1 MTTPVT
7 SVVSTTAAVSQTTA
21 SLVDMSKYV
30 ASTSVAAL
38 SPLGEQQQHGG
49 FLGATLVPPRTEPGG
64 QGSQPFGQNFV
75 IDDAA
80 LFQHINS
87 MVSQAVA
94 QSLQAQG
101 FAREQI
107 SQPIVSEQDSFST
120 SEDSDHGRRSR
131 SKHRFI
137 RTYADRFRERSRSP
151 FKAIRRKKAIP
162 AASQAAG
169 RGRKANQQPTA
180 SLSAS
185 PGASSRLES
194 HNDDSL
200 SIHPASGSESLD
212 ENDNVSLP
220 AETSL
225 LCPNPTLDQ
234 PAFLQDFRSCEA
246 GVRISQ
252 PVFNWFKRQRCQTWR
267 DKEFMEAEKP
277 HKLDAEQLEVVAAPR
292 LQPSLRDKWKTVKH
306 NGKLK
311 VQVQAVK
318 LDDTICG
325 IQEHVLKAAQPML
338 KSLDDLQQ
346 LTVSED
352 SETREKALS
361 IATNLNVTGQLL
373 GMVCNQVTSFRRRLI
388 HEWVDSR
395 YKCLVDDKAQS
406 EDDRLTIPSCKWLLG
421 QDIIQKIEE
430 IEKADKTVN
439 KLNVTGSATNTK
451 GYRYQQSSGNA
462 GGRYKKGPGPYKGK
476 WQSITTDPWHK
487 DYSGSKAPSE
497 GATAAAFPS
506 ERTCSFT
513 GGVSDNFSGAP
524 IPTGERSCDSDSLG
538 RGRVSITSVLVPKK
552 TGAWRPVVNLR
563 PLNQYVDAPHFKME
577 GLQDLKSL
585 LIESDY
591 MASIDIRDAYF
602 HIPVHESFRRL
613 ALPLEGSDLGVFRG
627 QGWDSLLHLTQG
639 TLSELTTW
647 VECLES
653 WNGKSFLPPPRQTC
667 LTITSDASL
676 AGWGDTCGH
685 LKAGGRWTDEESKLH
700 IIELELKAAFF
711 AVEIWKWALARKLH
725 LSVEHL
731 PGVFNT
737 VADAES
743 RSFNDHTE

>member
-101 FAREQI
+101 FAREQV

-185 PGASSRLES
+185 PGTSSRLES

-277 HKLDAEQLEVVAAPR
+277 HKLDAEQLE
-292 LQPSLRDKWKTVKH
+292 
-306 NGKLK
+306 
-311 VQVQAVK
+311 
-318 LDDTICG
+318 
-325 IQEHVLKAAQPML
+325 
-338 KSLDDLQQ
+338 

-591 MASIDIRDAYF
+591 MASIDIRDTYF

-613 ALPLEGSDLGVFRG
+613 ALPLEGSDLGVFRTFA
-627 QGWDSLLHLTQG
+627 QCKENVDFVVSLLQSLGFLINWEKSQLVPVQEIVFPGDGDNSIHLILSLPEDKNSPLGWSVWKVG
-639 TLSELTTW
+639 TG
-647 VECLES
+647 V
-653 WNGKSFLPPPRQTC
+653 SFLPPPRQTC

-676 AGWGDTCGH
+676 AGWGATCGH

-700 IIELELKAAFF
+700 INELELKAAFF
-711 AVEIWKWALARKLH
+711 AVEIWKWALVCKLH
-725 LSVEHL
+725 LSEEHF

>member
-49 FLGATLVPPRTEPGG
+49 FPGATHVPPRTEPGG

-101 FAREQI
+101 FAREQV

-185 PGASSRLES
+185 PGTSSRLES

-212 ENDNVSLP
+212 ENDN
-220 AETSL
+220 
-225 LCPNPTLDQ
+225 
-234 PAFLQDFRSCEA
+234 DFRSCEA

-277 HKLDAEQLEVVAAPR
+277 HKLDAEQLE
-292 LQPSLRDKWKTVKH
+292 
-306 NGKLK
+306 
-311 VQVQAVK
+311 
-318 LDDTICG
+318 
-325 IQEHVLKAAQPML
+325 
-338 KSLDDLQQ
+338 

-352 SETREKALS
+352 PETREKALS

-538 RGRVSITSVLVPKK
+538 RNFAQCKENIDF
-552 TGAWRPVVNLR
+552 VV
-563 PLNQYVDAPHFKME
+563 
-577 GLQDLKSL
+577 SL
-585 LIESDY
+585 LQSLGFLINWEKSQLFPVQEIAFLG
-591 MASIDIRDAYF
+591 MVINSIHLIL
-602 HIPVHESFRRL
+602 S
-613 ALPLEGSDLGVFRG
+613 LPEDKGSGMGQPTPSDLRYPFRTHHLGGVSG
-627 QGWDSLLHLTQG
+627 K
-639 TLSELTTW
+639 
-647 VECLES
+647 LEREVV
-653 WNGKSFLPPPRQTC
+653 LPPPRQTC

-676 AGWGDTCGH
+676 AGWGATCGH
-685 LKAGGRWTDEESKLH
+685 LKAGGRWTEEESKLH
-700 IIELELKAAFF
+700 INELELKAAFF

-725 LSVEHL
+725 LSAEHL

>member
-49 FLGATLVPPRTEPGG
+49 FPGATHVPPRTEPGG

-101 FAREQI
+101 FAREQV

-185 PGASSRLES
+185 PGTSSRLES

-212 ENDNVSLP
+212 ENDN
-220 AETSL
+220 
-225 LCPNPTLDQ
+225 
-234 PAFLQDFRSCEA
+234 DFRSCEA

-277 HKLDAEQLEVVAAPR
+277 HKLDAEQLE
-292 LQPSLRDKWKTVKH
+292 
-306 NGKLK
+306 
-311 VQVQAVK
+311 
-318 LDDTICG
+318 
-325 IQEHVLKAAQPML
+325 
-338 KSLDDLQQ
+338 

-352 SETREKALS
+352 PETREKALS

-538 RGRVSITSVLVPKK
+538 RGRVSFTSVLVPKK

-591 MASIDIRDAYF
+591 MASIDFRDAYF

-653 WNGKSFLPPPRQTC
+653 WNGKSSLPPPRQTC

-676 AGWGDTCGH
+676 AGWGATCGH
-685 LKAGGRWTDEESKLH
+685 LKAGGRWTEEESKLH
-700 IIELELKAAFF
+700 INELELKAAFF

-725 LSVEHL
+725 LSAEHL